1 MGLAR
6 AYLVYRVLTLKW
18 RHIRAVFS
26 WSGILLLEELVAV
39 FEMDGL
45 RLIVEAVQQR
55 LIEASQA
62 KAQGRTDWWKVSILY
77 FITSSH

>member
-1 MGLAR
+1 M
-6 AYLVYRVLTLKW
+6 
-18 RHIRAVFS
+18 AVFL
-26 WSGILLLEELVAV
+26 WAGILLLEELVAV

-62 KAQGRTDWWKVSILY
+62 KAQGSTDWWKVS
-77 FITSSH
+77 T